1 MTVRIDAISPLR
13 GLPRR
18 IACRSHTPIGV
29 LTALYE
35 GGFIHRVLFPDEAC
49 PNDVLFDD
57 SLPFASQVAEYF
69 EGKRR
74 CFSLPLRIPGTPFR
88 RDVYQTAARIPYGA
102 TASYSAVALA
112 AGYPLAMRAVGTA
125 MKANPL
131 PLLIP
136 CHRVVHK
143 EAGKEAYRGGLEI
156 KHFLLDL
163 EARNS
168 D

>member
-1 MTVRIDAISPLR
+1 MTAADPSLR
-13 GLPRR
+13 V
-18 IACRSHTPIGV
+18 ACRAQTPFGI

-35 GGFIHRVLFPDEAC
+35 GGFIRRVLFPYEAC
-49 PNDVLFDD
+49 PYGTLIDD
-57 SLPFASQVAEYF
+57 SLPFAKQIAEYF
-69 EGKRR
+69 EGNRR
-74 CFSLPLRIPGTPFR
+74 GFSLPILIPGTPFR
-88 RDVYQTAARIPYGA
+88 REVYKTVMAIPYGG

-143 EAGKEAYRGGLEI
+143 GAGKEAYRGGLHI
-156 KHFLLDL
+156 KSCLLDF
-163 EARNS
+163 EAAHSHR
-168 D
+168 